1 MNCTK
6 AFDTWNKHLMG
17 RLDSLPLRK
26 RAIAGL
32 SIMFNVRYSG
42 LVGTKL
48 RFNCSQ

>member
-1 MNCTK
+1 M
-6 AFDTWNKHLMG
+6 MG

-48 RFNCSQ
+48 RDSIVASESTA